1 MKDLKGCLKG
11 LWRMLSL
18 VRGRVLLCS
27 AIYLVEA
34 VCALAFV
41 WYSKKVIDIVTGG
54 SSEPLMA
61 SVWLLVGIMV
71 LQVAARIASRFVEG
85 KLTVDA
91 KIRMRS
97 IVFDK
102 AMRST
107 WQGRERFHSAD
118 VVNRLEE
125 DIRVVSDFICSS
137 LPSCVVTL
145 FQLVAATVMLFVLS
159 PSLAWILIWI
169 MPVAVVGARL
179 FFRRQRR
186 LTNEIRSLDGQIQ
199 GHMQEQLQH
208 RVLVKTLGSVEDVEN
223 DLDGYQSQERSKT
236 VTRLSYSALSRTF
249 MQVGFS
255 AGYLLAFLWG
265 CFGIKDGTV
274 SYGLMVAF
282 LQLVGQ
288 VQRPVAGLA
297 SYIPAFI
304 RAISSVERLLDI
316 EALPQEED
324 VKENMLEG
332 CAGLRASGLS
342 FAYPDSGPEDGLV
355 LSELAFDFKPG
366 TMTAI
371 CGPTGKGKSTLVQL
385 MLGLLEPTA
394 GKVVLY
400 DAEGEELEAGP
411 SARCNFMYVPQ
422 GNSLLSGTVRD
433 NLLMACPQASEQDM
447 KEALH
452 TADADFILEMPK
464 GLDTVCSEKGRGL
477 SEGQA
482 QRVAIARALLH
493 RGSVLILDEAT
504 SALDSA
510 SENKVLGRI
519 HDKYHSVKTI
529 ICITHRPAAA
539 SIADF
544 TFNL

>member
-145 FQLVAATVMLFVLS
+145 FQLVAATLMLFVLS

-199 GHMQEQLQH
+199 GHMQEHLQH
-208 RVLVKTLGSVEDVEN
+208 RVLVKTLGSVKDVVD
-223 DLDGYQSQERSKT
+223 DLDGFQEQERSKT

-274 SYGLMVAF
+274 TYGLMVAF

-342 FAYPDSGPEDGLV
+342 FA
-355 LSELAFDFKPG
+355 
-366 TMTAI
+366 
-371 CGPTGKGKSTLVQL
+371 
-385 MLGLLEPTA
+385 
-394 GKVVLY
+394 
-400 DAEGEELEAGP
+400 
-411 SARCNFMYVPQ
+411 
-422 GNSLLSGTVRD
+422 
-433 NLLMACPQASEQDM
+433 
-447 KEALH
+447 
-452 TADADFILEMPK
+452 
-464 GLDTVCSEKGRGL
+464 
-477 SEGQA
+477 
-482 QRVAIARALLH
+482 
-493 RGSVLILDEAT
+493 
-504 SALDSA
+504 
-510 SENKVLGRI
+510 
-519 HDKYHSVKTI
+519 
-529 ICITHRPAAA
+529 
-539 SIADF
+539 
-544 TFNL
+544 

>member
-199 GHMQEQLQH
+199 GHMQEHLQH

-411 SARCNFMYVPQ
+411 AARCNFMYVPQ

>member
-1 MKDLKGCLKG
+1 MKGLRSCLNG
-11 LWRMLSL
+11 LWRMFSL
-18 VRGRVLLCS
+18 VRGRVLLCG

-34 VCALAFV
+34 ICALAFV

-54 SSEPLMA
+54 SPEPLMT
-61 SVWLLVGIMV
+61 SVFVLVGIMAV
-71 LQVAARIASRFVEG
+71 QVAARIASRFCEG

-97 IVFDK
+97 LVFDK

-137 LPSCVVTL
+137 LPSCMVTL
-145 FQLVAATVMLFVLS
+145 FQLIAATVMLFVLS

-179 FFRRQRR
+179 FFRRQRQ
-186 LTNEIRSLDGQIQ
+186 LTDEIRSLDSSIQ
-199 GHMQEQLQH
+199 GHMQEHLQH
-208 RVLVKTLGSVEDVEN
+208 RTLVKTLGSVEDVECE
-223 DLDGYQSQERSKT
+223 LDDFQSQERAKT

-304 RAISSVERLLDI
+304 RTVSSIERLLEI
-316 EALPQEED
+316 EALPQEYD
-324 VKENMLEG
+324 VEQRMLEG
-332 CAGLRASGLS
+332 CAGLRGRDLS
-342 FAYPDSGPEDGLV
+342 FSYPDSAAQDPPVISG
-355 LSELAFDFKPG
+355 LAFDFKPG

-385 MLGLLEPTA
+385 MLGLLEPDE
-394 GKVVLY
+394 GSIVLY
-400 DAEGEELEAGP
+400 NDRGEELEAGP
-411 SARCNFMYVPQ
+411 GARCNFMYVPQ
-422 GNSLLSGTVRD
+422 GNSLLSGTVRE
-433 NLLMACPQASEQDM
+433 NLLMARPDATEEQL

-452 TADADFILEMPK
+452 TADADFILSLPA
-464 GLDTVCSEKGRGL
+464 GLDTACSEKGRGL

-510 SENKVLGRI
+510 SENKVLSRI

-539 SIADF
+539 GISDF
-544 TFNL
+544 TYNL

>member
-169 MPVAVVGARL
+169 MPVAVS
-179 FFRRQRR
+179 
-186 LTNEIRSLDGQIQ
+186 N
-199 GHMQEQLQH
+199 
-208 RVLVKTLGSVEDVEN
+208 
-223 DLDGYQSQERSKT
+223 
-236 VTRLSYSALSRTF
+236 
-249 MQVGFS
+249 
-255 AGYLLAFLWG
+255 
-265 CFGIKDGTV
+265 
-274 SYGLMVAF
+274 
-282 LQLVGQ
+282 
-288 VQRPVAGLA
+288 
-297 SYIPAFI
+297 SYIFCEFTKYCASKQQNTREI
-304 RAISSVERLLDI
+304 GAK
-316 EALPQEED
+316 
-324 VKENMLEG
+324 KEPHTM
-332 CAGLRASGLS
+332 CDS
-342 FAYPDSGPEDGLV
+342 F
-355 LSELAFDFKPG
+355 
-366 TMTAI
+366 
-371 CGPTGKGKSTLVQL
+371 
-385 MLGLLEPTA
+385 
-394 GKVVLY
+394 
-400 DAEGEELEAGP
+400 
-411 SARCNFMYVPQ
+411 
-422 GNSLLSGTVRD
+422 
-433 NLLMACPQASEQDM
+433 
-447 KEALH
+447 
-452 TADADFILEMPK
+452 
-464 GLDTVCSEKGRGL
+464 
-477 SEGQA
+477 
-482 QRVAIARALLH
+482 
-493 RGSVLILDEAT
+493 
-504 SALDSA
+504 
-510 SENKVLGRI
+510 
-519 HDKYHSVKTI
+519 
-529 ICITHRPAAA
+529 
-539 SIADF
+539 
-544 TFNL
+544 

>member
-199 GHMQEQLQH
+199 GHMQEHLQH
-208 RVLVKTLGSVEDVEN
+208 RVLVKTLGSVKDVVD
-223 DLDGYQSQERSKT
+223 DLDGFQEQERSKT

>member
-199 GHMQEQLQH
+199 GHMQEHLQH
-208 RVLVKTLGSVEDVEN
+208 RVLVKTLGSVKDVVD
-223 DLDGYQSQERSKT
+223 DLDGFQEQERSKT

-274 SYGLMVAF
+274 TYGLMVAF

-324 VKENMLEG
+324 VKEHMLEG

>member
-199 GHMQEQLQH
+199 GHMQEHLQH
-208 RVLVKTLGSVEDVEN
+208 RVLVKTLGSVKDVVD
-223 DLDGYQSQERSKT
+223 DLDGFQEQERSKT

-493 RGSVLILDEAT
+493 RGSLLILDEAT

>member
-199 GHMQEQLQH
+199 GHMQEHLQH
-208 RVLVKTLGSVEDVEN
+208 RVLVKTLGSVKDVVD
-223 DLDGYQSQERSKT
+223 DLDGFQEQERSKT

-274 SYGLMVAF
+274 TYGLMVAF

-411 SARCNFMYVPQ
+411 AARCNFMYVPQ

-433 NLLMACPQASEQDM
+433 NLLMACPQATEQEM

>member
-199 GHMQEQLQH
+199 GHMQEHLQH

-447 KEALH
+447 KDVIERMDQAL
-452 TADADFILEMPK
+452 ADTKKNF
-464 GLDTVCSEKGRGL
+464 GV
-477 SEGQA
+477 
-482 QRVAIARALLH
+482 
-493 RGSVLILDEAT
+493 
-504 SALDSA
+504 
-510 SENKVLGRI
+510 
-519 HDKYHSVKTI
+519 
-529 ICITHRPAAA
+529 
-539 SIADF
+539 
-544 TFNL
+544 

>member
-199 GHMQEQLQH
+199 GHMQEHLQH
-208 RVLVKTLGSVEDVEN
+208 RVLVKTLGSVKDVVD
-223 DLDGYQSQERSKT
+223 DLDGFQEQERSKT

-274 SYGLMVAF
+274 TYGLMVAF

>member
-1 MKDLKGCLKG
+1 MKDLKGCLRG
-11 LWRMLSL
+11 LARMLSL
-18 VRGRVLLCS
+18 VRGRVLLCG

-54 SSEPLMA
+54 SPEPLMA
-61 SVWLLVGIMV
+61 SVCVLVGIMAIQ
-71 LQVAARIASRFVEG
+71 LAARIVSRFVEG

-97 IVFDK
+97 LVFDK

-137 LPSCVVTL
+137 LPSCMVTV

-186 LTNEIRSLDGQIQ
+186 LTSELRSLDGQIQ
-199 GHMQEQLQH
+199 GHMQEHLQH
-208 RVLVKTLGSVEDVEN
+208 RVLVKTLGSVEDVED
-223 DLDGYQSQERSKT
+223 DLDEFQGQERSKT
-236 VTRLSYSALSRTF
+236 ITRLSYSALSRTF

-265 CFGIKDGTV
+265 CFGIQNGSV

-288 VQRPVAGLA
+288 VQRPVANLA

-304 RAISSVERLLDI
+304 RAISSVERLLEI
-316 EALPQEED
+316 EALPQEDDAAEH
-324 VKENMLEG
+324 MLEG
-332 CAGLRASGLS
+332 CAGLWGEDLS
-342 FAYPDSGPEDGLV
+342 FAYPDSEERDALV
-355 LSELAFDFKPG
+355 LSRLSFDFKPG
-366 TMTAI
+366 CMTAL

-385 MLGLLEPTA
+385 MLGLLKPTE
-394 GKVVLY
+394 GKLTLY
-400 DAEGEELEAGP
+400 DDKGDEIEAGP
-411 SARCNFMYVPQ
+411 AARCNFMYVPQ

-433 NLLMACPQASEQDM
+433 NLLMANPEATEEEM

-452 TADADFILEMPK
+452 TADADFVLELPR
-464 GLDTVCSEKGRGL
+464 GLDSSCAEKGRGL

-493 RGSVLILDEAT
+493 RGSVLVLDEAT
-504 SALDSA
+504 SALDST
-510 SENKVLGRI
+510 SENKVLSRI
-519 HDKYHSVKTI
+519 HDKYHGIKTI

-539 SIADF
+539 EISDS
-544 TFNL
+544 TYNL

>member
-145 FQLVAATVMLFVLS
+145 FQLVAATLMLFVLS

-199 GHMQEQLQH
+199 GHMQEHLQH
-208 RVLVKTLGSVEDVEN
+208 RVLVKTLGSVKDVVD
-223 DLDGYQSQERSKT
+223 DLDGFQEQERSKT

-274 SYGLMVAF
+274 TYGLMVAF

>member
-1 MKDLKGCLKG
+1 M
-11 LWRMLSL
+11 
-18 VRGRVLLCS
+18 
-27 AIYLVEA
+27 
-34 VCALAFV
+34 
-41 WYSKKVIDIVTGG
+41 
-54 SSEPLMA
+54 
-61 SVWLLVGIMV
+61 
-71 LQVAARIASRFVEG
+71 
-85 KLTVDA
+85 
-91 KIRMRS
+91 
-97 IVFDK
+97 
-102 AMRST
+102 
-107 WQGRERFHSAD
+107 
-118 VVNRLEE
+118 
-125 DIRVVSDFICSS
+125 
-137 LPSCVVTL
+137 
-145 FQLVAATVMLFVLS
+145 
-159 PSLAWILIWI
+159 
-169 MPVAVVGARL
+169 
-179 FFRRQRR
+179 
-186 LTNEIRSLDGQIQ
+186 
-199 GHMQEQLQH
+199 
-208 RVLVKTLGSVEDVEN
+208 
-223 DLDGYQSQERSKT
+223 
-236 VTRLSYSALSRTF
+236 
-249 MQVGFS
+249 
-255 AGYLLAFLWG
+255 
-265 CFGIKDGTV
+265 